1 VWDEDRIYEFL
12 VEFYGGEEEIPVE
25 HKATEHSKKAK
36 STWTTAY
43 GLVALV
49 FAIVYMSLRN
59 SNHYAMKTAG
69 AQRQSSFRA
78 FRV

>member
-1 VWDEDRIYEFL
+1 
-12 VEFYGGEEEIPVE
+12 VE